1 MKVRIAGVVLVA
13 LALAVAVPAVAHAGP
28 LKQFR
33 HALAQRINHYRA
45 MHGRHSL
52 QVKIHLRQAAQ
63 AHSGD
68 MAKHH
73 MLSHSASTGASWI
86 TRIRYWGYRGTY
98 IGEDLAAGSMTAK
111 GVMRMWRASPE
122 HNANLLSGHY
132 RSVGL
137 GVARGSWGGSAG
149 VYVTAD
155 FGGRG

>member
-1 MKVRIAGVVLVA
+1 MKVRIAGVVLVVA
-13 LALAVAVPAVAHAGP
+13 ALAVTAPVVAQAGS
-28 LKQFR
+28 LKHFR
-33 HALAQRINHYRA
+33 HALAERINHYRA

-52 QVKIHLRQAAQ
+52 RVKIHLKQAAQ

-86 TRIRYWGYRGTY
+86 TRIRWWGYRGTY
-98 IGEDLAAGSMTAK
+98 IGEDLAAGSMTPK
-111 GVMRMWRASPE
+111 GVMRMWRASSE
-122 HNANLLSGHY
+122 HRANLLGGHY

-137 GVARGSWGGSAG
+137 GVARGTWGGRAG

-155 FGGRG
+155 FGGG

>member
-1 MKVRIAGVVLVA
+1 
-13 LALAVAVPAVAHAGP
+13 
-28 LKQFR
+28 
-33 HALAQRINHYRA
+33 
-45 MHGRHSL
+45 
-52 QVKIHLRQAAQ
+52 
-63 AHSGD
+63 

-86 TRIRYWGYRGTY
+86 TRIRYWRYCPALYT
-98 IGEDLAAGSMTAK
+98 GEDLAAGSRRPK